1 MSLEDELR
9 RREEELGQQL
19 RELGERQRVIEDEL
33 DHIRALRQRH
43 NGNESYRIPYRGRQ
57 VNWRQIARDHD
68 IPDKGDSGHRDV
80 KRKLPDVHAAVSHYC
95 ILDSRQ
101 YL

>member
-43 NGNESYRIPYRGRQ
+43 NGNESYRIPYRGSQ
-57 VNWRQIARDHD
+57 VNWRRMCEDHNIQD
-68 IPDKGDSGHRDV
+68 LGDSGHRDAIRHLSDLHSSV
-80 KRKLPDVHAAVSHYC
+80 PHYC
-95 ILDSRQ
+95 IYHRRQ
-101 YL
+101 YP